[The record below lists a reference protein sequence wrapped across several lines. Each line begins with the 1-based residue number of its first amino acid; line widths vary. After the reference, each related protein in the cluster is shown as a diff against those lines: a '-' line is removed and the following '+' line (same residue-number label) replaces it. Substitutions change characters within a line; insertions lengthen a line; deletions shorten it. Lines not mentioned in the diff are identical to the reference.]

1 MALLELKD
9 ITAGYGQNIILRDF
23 NLSVERGEFVSL
35 LGSSGCGKTTTL
47 RMIAGFSEPNKGTIT
62 FDGRTYARAAAQA
75 QLRFCFPELR
85 AFPAYDGV

>member
-47 RMIAGFSEPNKGTIT
+47 RMIAGFGTGSAT
-62 FDGRTYARAAAQA
+62 DRTIRMPLLRRSFSFVFQSYA
-75 QLRFCFPELR
+75 LFPI
-85 AFPAYDGV
+85 

>member
-47 RMIAGFSEPNKGTIT
+47 RMIAGFSEPNQG
-62 FDGRTYARAAAQA
+62 
-75 QLRFCFPELR
+75 
-85 AFPAYDGV
+85 YDYL